1 MAEVIHQG
9 TYSRFLQH
17 INADQINTVCELGS
31 RDGFRCRSSF
41 KSF

>member
-31 RDGFRCRSSF
+31 RDGLDAVHLAESF
-41 KSF
+41 